1 MMSGDIAESS
11 SSITSSINKQAK
23 DILRVTG
30 QNEVI
35 QSFVRNDVGL
45 ESEEGVNRDPAKN
58 ALSKEKKGV
67 GVAWRSN
74 ELISPNGSAEK
85 KRDHKEEPAAKSNS
99 ATPMY
104 QQLGRDA
111 QVPDQKGSNRKNAN
125 KWNRRQRLLEEVYTD
140 KDRAAAVN
148 LGSRDIKQSLKLKR
162 RQDRTRILEI
172 SEEAHPGTLLA
183 LAIHRFKTGD
193 VYVAMK
199 FVDKAL
205 ELNPYD
211 KNALVARSKCHLM
224 MGNASLALKDAEQAL
239 TEDKSFIK
247 GLYQKAEALYHLAQF
262 EYSLMYFHRGLHI
275 RPQMENFRLGVHKAQ
290 QAILNTIGKSVP
302 SFEKFL
308 TQRSQFNPEQT
319 YQSQESF
326 SHKLDLPSTT
336 QSNVNLQR
344 DKKLLKELHA
354 DKIYLEKLMRNPD
367 LACLSGKYKPD
378 NKILA
383 EAKEGMEFLQNRQYF
398 WKQQQALV
406 TVKAAGSASSKLA
419 KNRTSS
425 SAKPLKNGSRS

>member
-1 MMSGDIAESS
+1 MSGDIAESS
-11 SSITSSINKQAK
+11 SITSINKQAK

-45 ESEEGVNRDPAKN
+45 ESEEGANREPPKN
-58 ALSKEKKGV
+58 ALSKEKKSV

-85 KRDHKEEPAAKSNS
+85 KRDHKEEPAVKSNA
-99 ATPMY
+99 ATPLY

-111 QVPDQKGSNRKNAN
+111 QIADQKGSNRKNAG

-199 FVDKAL
+199 FVDKVVKMIQSGERKVQAKISKFTLRHFFFPYFFQAL

-224 MGNASLALKDAEQAL
+224 MGNAAMALKDAEQAL

-247 GLYQKAEALYHLAQF
+247 GWFFSSIKIEIFF
-262 EYSLMYFHRGLHI
+262 EYF
-275 RPQMENFRLGVHKAQ
+275 
-290 QAILNTIGKSVP
+290 
-302 SFEKFL
+302 
-308 TQRSQFNPEQT
+308 
-319 YQSQESF
+319 
-326 SHKLDLPSTT
+326 
-336 QSNVNLQR
+336 
-344 DKKLLKELHA
+344 
-354 DKIYLEKLMRNPD
+354 
-367 LACLSGKYKPD
+367 
-378 NKILA
+378 
-383 EAKEGMEFLQNRQYF
+383 
-398 WKQQQALV
+398 
-406 TVKAAGSASSKLA
+406 
-419 KNRTSS
+419 
-425 SAKPLKNGSRS
+425 